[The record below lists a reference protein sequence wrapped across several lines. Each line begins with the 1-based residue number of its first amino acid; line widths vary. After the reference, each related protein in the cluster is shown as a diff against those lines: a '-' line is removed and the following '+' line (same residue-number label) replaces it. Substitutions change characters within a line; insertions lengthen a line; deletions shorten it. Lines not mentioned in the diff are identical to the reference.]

1 MAHLDVDP
9 ADLLRA
15 AGDYTDLQLRAA
27 AIGPK
32 AVEEVQ
38 RIIATHGPIG
48 YPLAVGVVAGL
59 ARRQA
64 DLDTK
69 ATHFGRYSQRFTE
82 HAAAYRD
89 QDLQNARNYGAP
101 PATMLDIG
109 GPGSRT
115 PLPEGRV
122 ICSEMNIGGATMGGF
137 ACSEFLPGGMVFH
150 WLSPADLTGHW
161 PDFP

>member
-1 MAHLDVDP
+1 MAHLDVNP

-15 AGDYTDLQLRAA
+15 ADNYAELQLRAA

-38 RIIATHGPIG
+38 RIIATHGPMG

-64 DLDTK
+64 ALDAK
-69 ATHFGRYSQRFTE
+69 AANFGQYSQRFTE

-89 QDLQNARNYGAP
+89 QDLQGARDYAAP
-101 PATMLDIG
+101 AATMLDLG
-109 GPGSRT
+109 GPGHI
-115 PLPEGRV
+115 PPPEGRV
-122 ICSEMNIGGATMGGF
+122 ICTEINAGGF
-137 ACSEFLPGGMVFH
+137 GCSEFLPGGMIFH
-150 WLSPADLTGHW
+150 WLSPVDLTGHW